1 MKGLI
6 IIPDF
11 TGFTGFVKNID
22 IELGV
27 AITSEL
33 INTIIE
39 NNTLGLVVSEI
50 EGDAVLFF
58 KLGEPVNATEVFDG
72 LKTMHNAFN
81 RKLRELSLRHKLDVN
96 LSLKFIVHYG
106 EISVYDIQGFK
117 KLFGQTVIEAHS
129 LLKNGA
135 GQTNYI
141 LLTNDYLAGTSTT
154 TDAQSTYWKYSS
166 SRTTMVQ
173 GLRSIDYS
181 FYTYAA

>member
-27 AITSEL
+27 SITSEL
-33 INTIIE
+33 INTIID

-58 KLGEPVNATEVFDG
+58 KLGEPVNLTEVFDG
-72 LKTMHNAFN
+72 LKIMHGAFN
-81 RKLRELSLRHKLDVN
+81 RKLRELSAQHHLDVN

-106 EISVYDIQGFK
+106 ELSVYDIQGFK

-141 LLTNDYLAGTSTT
+141 LLTQDYISSNS
-154 TDAQSTYWKYSS
+154 DATCFQSAYWKYNS
-166 SRTTMVQ
+166 SRSTMVK

>member
-6 IIPDF
+6 IIPDI

-27 AITSEL
+27 SITCEL

-39 NNTLGLVVSEI
+39 NNKLGLVVSEI

-58 KLGEPVNATEVFDG
+58 KIGECLNTTKVFDG
-72 LKTMHNAFN
+72 LKTMHDAFN
-81 RKLRELSLRHKLDVN
+81 RKLRELSERYNFDAN

-106 EISVYDIQGFK
+106 EISVYDIQGFQ

-135 GQTNYI
+135 GKTNYI
-141 LLTNDYLAGTSTT
+141 LLTQDYISSNSDVTGC
-154 TDAQSTYWKYSS
+154 QSPYWKYSS
-166 SRTTMVQ
+166 SRTTDIQ

-181 FYTYAA
+181 FFTYAA